1 VDRSFEGLLLSV
13 VVHIFLVWLFF
24 FAKFPD
30 QNVIPPS
37 KTEVT
42 LIEVEPDQTKRKQ
55 FVTEPEINLK
65 PESADLKEAAEY
77 LSQFTKRVKKQMRAT
92 KNGPTVNAAMPTLA
106 KRQDESQS
114 AIKGGGQVS
123 FQNQGDQGTLN
134 PNAGSSEAM
143 RTVAIGQ
150 SSIAEYIPGVQEGAF
165 TALNTDQFT
174 YYAFYA
180 RMNEQVRYRW
190 VNLIRNYTSMLS
202 NADLQRLSTR
212 ERHTYIEIILGPD
225 GQYQG
230 SLVHTSSGE
239 KKLDVMPA
247 DAFEAAAP
255 FPNPPKGMIEP
266 DGKIHLKYAFVLQF
280 GPPTIGPGTN

>member
-1 VDRSFEGLLLSV
+1 VDKSFEGLLLSV

-30 QNVIPPS
+30 PNIIPPS

-42 LIEVEPDQTKRKQ
+42 LIEVEKGQSKRQQ
-55 FVTEPEINLK
+55 FVTEPEVNLK
-65 PESADLKEAAEY
+65 PEAADLKEAADY
-77 LSQFTKRVKKQMRAT
+77 LSQFTKRVKKQMRAANT
-92 KNGPTVNAAMPTLA
+92 GPTMNAAMPTTA
-106 KRQDESQS
+106 KRQDKSQS
-114 AIKGGGQVS
+114 AIQGGGQVNV
-123 FQNQGDQGTLN
+123 QNQGDQGILN
-134 PNAGSSEAM
+134 PAAGSSEAM

-165 TALNTDQFT
+165 TSLNTDQFT

-190 VNLIRNYTSMLS
+190 VSLIRNYTSMLS

-212 ERHTYIEIILGPD
+212 ERQTYIEIILGPD

-247 DAFEAAAP
+247 DAFAAAAP
-255 FPNPPKGMIEP
+255 FPNPPRGMVEA
-266 DGKIHLKYAFVLQF
+266 DGKIHLKYAFVVQF
-280 GPPTIGPGTN
+280 GPPTIGPETN